1 MNAIFFS
8 QNAQKMAKT
17 QIQFETVGLTV
28 NKAYLNDVQQAT
40 GYQIYKAIRDSL
52 PLSLHGGTSTTAPAP
67 SFQDLPFEIQII
79 NRTGNGT
86 NLNLYGLIRPTGVT
100 VDNGEHLYITYP
112 YIEPNDPTL
121 YWREIQI
128 SKRGQMAINELTRLY
143 PM

>member
-1 MNAIFFS
+1 MQFFFS

-121 YWREIQI
+121 YWMEIQI

>member
-1 MNAIFFS
+1 MQFFFS

-52 PLSLHGGTSTTAPAP
+52 PTSLHGGTSTTAPAP

-86 NLNLYGLIRPTGVT
+86 NLNLYGIIRPTGVT
-100 VDNGEHLYITYP
+100 VDNGEHIYITYP
-112 YIEPNDPTL
+112 YLEPNDPRL
-121 YWREIQI
+121 HWNEIQI
-128 SKRGQMAINELTRLY
+128 SKRGQIVLTTL
-143 PM
+143 